1 MGEWLRI
8 GVWSFVSLLRSRQD
22 LALENVALRQQWMVL
37 RRQPGHVRLKD
48 SDRLFWVWLHRL
60 WPGWRQALVLVQP
73 ATVVDWHRRGFRA
86 YWRWKSRARGGRP
99 RIDPSVRQPIRH
111 MWSSNPTCGAPRIQA
126 ELRKI
131 GIEVSDSTIR
141 RYRPPRVGPSSQT
154 WRSFLDNHLADL
166 AAIDFSIVP
175 PGTFRVLYVL
185 LIMSHDRRR
194 ILHFNVTTSP
204 SARWTARQVVE
215 AFPYESSPRFLLRD
229 RDKIFGSTFV
239 RRVEWMGIE
248 EVVTAPGSP
257 WQNPYCERL
266 IGSIRRE
273 CLDHVVVLGERRPL
287 RFSNQP
293 SGNLIIPPLRRPP
306 TSGKSAIGP
315 R

>member
-1 MGEWLRI
+1 
-8 GVWSFVSLLRSRQD
+8 LLRSRQD

-99 RIDPSVRQPIRH
+99 RIDPSVRPLIRH
-111 MWSSNPTCGAPRIQA
+111 MWSSNPTWGAPRIQA

-166 AAIDFSIVP
+166 AECVLRTPHRIHPQGVP
-175 PGTFRVLYVL
+175 RP
-185 LIMSHDRRR
+185 RRR
-194 ILHFNVTTSP
+194 AGRAAPTQVLQSAFRQPHHPTLAAPANIRKVRHWTQMRYSLPTPAHGNLSHPACVSSPRSCKQSLQSPGDPDPCPVSP
-204 SARWTARQVVE
+204 SA
-215 AFPYESSPRFLLRD
+215 SS
-229 RDKIFGSTFV
+229 S
-239 RRVEWMGIE
+239 
-248 EVVTAPGSP
+248 S
-257 WQNPYCERL
+257 
-266 IGSIRRE
+266 
-273 CLDHVVVLGERRPL
+273 
-287 RFSNQP
+287 
-293 SGNLIIPPLRRPP
+293 
-306 TSGKSAIGP
+306 
-315 R
+315 